1 MSWKILRVVKCRMD
15 DVLGPRASPARNPL
29 VTRQEQDVPLDEVVI
44 DLHDVDADLSFKAVD
59 AVDVHIENL
68 NVDINVS
75 PRKFTDLIWGRRTP
89 DNVEYKQIL
98 KNVSASMPHSTVSA
112 ILGASGSGKT
122 SLLNTLS
129 HRIEVG
135 SLRTT
140 GKVLYNG
147 HANLETVRSAYV
159 MQQDILLPTLT
170 VRETLRYAAEL
181 RLPPPATAKERCQI
195 VEDVILELG
204 LKDCADTRIGDSV
217 HKGCSG
223 GEKRRTSL
231 AVQMLANPS
240 VLFLDEVTTGLDA
253 SAAYQLMRTL
263 RSLARKGR
271 TIIITIHQPR
281 SEIWSLFDNVLVL
294 ANGSPVY
301 SGQAADCLP
310 YFQGIGYQMPAF
322 MNPAEYVIDQ
332 AAIDNRSSEAE
343 ATSSARVQRMIEE
356 WRKYFHKQISL
367 SLDSSNAETE
377 KADANGKAS
386 LEASR
391 RQAVFKR
398 HHHAGFA
405 RQVHVLTQRTFKVTW
420 RDPYGMAGIL
430 FEATMMALI
439 SGLIWLQL
447 DGWCLGSSLL
457 KQS

>member
-1 MSWKILRVVKCRMD
+1 MQ
-15 DVLGPRASPARNPL
+15 RNCGCL
-29 VTRQEQDVPLDEVVI
+29 Q
-44 DLHDVDADLSFKAVD
+44 A
-59 AVDVHIENL
+59 
-68 NVDINVS
+68 
-75 PRKFTDLIWGRRTP
+75 
-89 DNVEYKQIL
+89 
-98 KNVSASMPHSTVSA
+98 
-112 ILGASGSGKT
+112 
-122 SLLNTLS
+122 
-129 HRIEVG
+129 
-135 SLRTT
+135 
-140 GKVLYNG
+140 
-147 HANLETVRSAYV
+147 
-159 MQQDILLPTLT
+159 
-170 VRETLRYAAEL
+170 
-181 RLPPPATAKERCQI
+181 ATAQERCQI

-343 ATSSARVQRMIEE
+343 ATSSARVQRMTEA
-356 WRKYFHKQISL
+356 WREYSHKRTSL
-367 SLDSSNAETE
+367 FLESKNAGTE
-377 KADANGKAS
+377 NADANEKVS
-386 LEASR
+386 LEGSR
-391 RQAVFKR
+391 RQTGSKSR

-439 SGLIWLQL
+439 SGLIWLRL
-447 DGWCLGSSLL
+447 DGWCLSSSFL

>member
-1 MSWKILRVVKCRMD
+1 MD
-15 DVLGPRASPARNPL
+15 SVLGPTASPARNPL
-29 VTRQEQDVPLDEVVI
+29 ATQPKQDVPLDGVAV
-44 DLHDVDADLSFKAVD
+44 DLHDVDADLSFRAVE

-75 PRKFTDLIWGRRTP
+75 PSKLTNFVCGRRVR

-98 KNVSASMPHSTVSA
+98 KDVNASMPHSTVNA

-129 HRIEVG
+129 HRIEG
-135 SLRTT
+135 GRLRTT

-147 HANLETVRSAYV
+147 HTDLETVRSAYV

-181 RLPPPATAKERCQI
+181 RLPPPATAEERGQI
-195 VEDVILELG
+195 VEDVVLELG
-204 LKDCADTRIGDSV
+204 LKDCADTRIGDNV

-253 SAAYQLMRTL
+253 SAAHQLMKTL
-263 RSLARKGR
+263 RSLTWKGR

-332 AAIDNRSSEAE
+332 AAIDTRSSEAE
-343 ATSSARVQRMIEE
+343 ATSSARVQRMTAA
-356 WRKYFHKQISL
+356 WRNHVHEQTSL
-367 SLDSSNAETE
+367 SLESNSLGTE

-391 RQAVFKR
+391 RQIGTR
-398 HHHAGFA
+398 IHHQAGFA
-405 RQVHVLTQRTFKVTW
+405 RQVYVLTQRTFKVTW

-447 DGWCLGSSLL
+447 DGWYLGSALL